1 MPTSALVAAAAES
14 VINKLLS
21 LDEDSESRLKPLRGA
36 RLTAFVSPLPYG
48 ITLSFSDRIDVLT
61 EQGTFEET
69 VASLGSKDCCIK
81 TSLQTLPELK
91 ETSQLTRLIQQ
102 KALILEGELN
112 VAQQVSALFQELDID
127 VEELLAQK
135 TNDVIAHQA
144 VNTVTAVHEKAT
156 RAVTWIGQVVGNALV
171 EEKQLAAHKLA
182 VMHFSDEVNV
192 LRDRTESAEARL
204 RKLEEKLKN
213 VF

>member
-14 VINKLLS
+14 VINKILS
-21 LDEDSESRLKPLRGA
+21 LDEDSETRLKPLRGA

-61 EQGTFEET
+61 EQGTFEEA
-69 VASLGSKDCCIK
+69 VASIGPKDCCIK

-102 KALILEGELN
+102 KALVLEGELN
-112 VAQQVSALFQELDID
+112 VAQQVSALFQQLDID
-127 VEELLAQK
+127 VEEILAQK
-135 TNDVIAHQA
+135 TNDVVAHQA
-144 VNTVTAVHEKAT
+144 VKTVTAVHEKTMKAL
-156 RAVTWIGQVVGNALV
+156 ASMGQVLGNAMV

-182 VMHFSDEVNV
+182 VMHFSDEVNE
-192 LRDRTESAEARL
+192 LRDRVENANARL
-204 RKLEEKLKN
+204 RQLEAKIKQD
-213 VF
+213 

>member
-14 VINKLLS
+14 VINKILS
-21 LDEDSESRLKPLRGA
+21 LDEDSETRLKPLRGA

-61 EQGTFEET
+61 EQGTFEEA
-69 VASLGSKDCCIK
+69 VASIGPKECCIK

-102 KALILEGELN
+102 KALVLEGELN
-112 VAQQVSALFQELDID
+112 VAQQVSALFQQLDID
-127 VEELLAQK
+127 VEEILAQK
-135 TNDVIAHQA
+135 TNDVIAHQTVKT
-144 VNTVTAVHEKAT
+144 VNAVHEKTKKAL
-156 RAVTWIGQVVGNALV
+156 ASMGQVLGNAMV

-182 VMHFSDEVNV
+182 VMHFSDEVNE
-192 LRDRTESAEARL
+192 LRDRAENADARL
-204 RKLEEKLKN
+204 RHLEAKIKQD
-213 VF
+213 

>member
-14 VINKLLS
+14 VINKILS
-21 LDEDSESRLKPLRGA
+21 LDEDSETRLKPLRGA

-61 EQGTFEET
+61 EQGTFEEA
-69 VASLGSKDCCIK
+69 VASIGPKECCIK

-102 KALILEGELN
+102 KALVLEGELN
-112 VAQQVSALFQELDID
+112 VAQQVSALFQQLDID
-127 VEELLAQK
+127 VEEILAQK
-135 TNDVIAHQA
+135 TNDVVAHQT
-144 VNTVTAVHEKAT
+144 VKTVTVVHEKTMKAL
-156 RAVTWIGQVVGNALV
+156 ASMGQVLGNAMV

-182 VMHFSDEVNV
+182 VMHFSDEVNE
-192 LRDRTESAEARL
+192 LRDRAENADARL
-204 RKLEEKLKN
+204 RQLEAKIKQD
-213 VF
+213 